1 MKPQDKTRELV
12 QNMEFQAGQDMHDR
26 IKNSIQTTSA
36 QQSPQLKS
44 FKATAYVAAAAIV
57 LISISLMLIMPQR
70 HTQPEAPLDLA
81 SSDILSMRSMHLAF
95 HNDGLDGLEEYLDA
109 SLTQVGP
116 RPTESLMQGLYE
128 NVGL

>member
-12 QNMEFQAGQDMHDR
+12 QNMEFQAGQGMHDR
-26 IKNSIQTTSA
+26 IRNSIRTTCTQRPS
-36 QQSPQLKS
+36 QLKP
-44 FKATAYVAAAAIV
+44 FKALPYAAVAAIV
-57 LISISLMLIMPQR
+57 LISISLMLTIPKR
-70 HTQPEAPLDLA
+70 HMHPESPLDLA

-116 RPTESLMQGLYE
+116 RPTDTSMRGLYE